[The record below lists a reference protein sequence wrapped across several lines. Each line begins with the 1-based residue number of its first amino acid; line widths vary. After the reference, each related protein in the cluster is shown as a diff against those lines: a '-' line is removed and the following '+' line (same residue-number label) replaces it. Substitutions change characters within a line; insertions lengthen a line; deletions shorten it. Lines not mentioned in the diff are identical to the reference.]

1 MKLFPLFAAIAFA
14 LPGGAFGEDAQ
25 PASIYKLKNAAAAE
39 VAQSLTAHA
48 AHQKLEVT
56 VVAEPVSNRLVVIG
70 DAAAQKR
77 VADLL
82 TALDQAP
89 SMVVVAMMIVEAP
102 ADFAK
107 DSGLGD
113 GDKWV
118 LTPREARM
126 LTAAI
131 RREKEKGR
139 MDVLSRPMLH
149 LTDNRTGMVQIG
161 NESEYYSIL
170 TTLRL
175 SPKGDSVSLKIEAQF
190 TKAKA
195 GSTAP
200 GDTVTPVAY
209 KGIDSTEC
217 AESIPTGGT
226 LVVRCARR
234 EPGKDAKDIFLIMV
248 PAAVEK

>member
-1 MKLFPLFAAIAFA
+1 MKLRPVFVAIVFA
-14 LPGGAFGEDAQ
+14 LPGGAFGQEAQ
-25 PASIYKLKNAAAAE
+25 PASVYKLKNVAASD
-39 VAQSLTAHA
+39 VAQSVTTHA
-48 AHQKLEVT
+48 VQQKLEVT

-77 VADLL
+77 VAGLL
-82 TALDQAP
+82 AALDQP
-89 SMVVVAMMIVEAP
+89 LPMVVVAMIIVEAP

-139 MDVLSRPMLH
+139 MDVLSRPILH
-149 LTDNRTGMVQIG
+149 LTDNRTGFMQIG
-161 NESEYYSIL
+161 NEGEYYSIH
-170 TTLRL
+170 TTPQL
-175 SPKGDSVSLKIEAQF
+175 SPKGDSVSLKIQAQF

-200 GDTVTPVAY
+200 GETVTPVAY

-226 LVVRCARR
+226 LVVRCVRR
-234 EPGKDAKDIFLIMV
+234 ESGKEARDIFLIMV
-248 PAAVEK
+248 PTAVEK